1 MNASL
6 RSEDYRALA
15 EFRYQI
21 RKFLN
26 RSDQAAR
33 AEGLAPQQY
42 LLLLALRGLPEEVS
56 PTIRTLA
63 ERLQIRHHSAVE
75 LIDRLAARGY
85 VGRRRSATDR
95 REVIVS
101 LLPGGQ
107 RALEGLARQRIEEL
121 RTSGLALVRAL
132 ESVIAGTRR
141 GSAAQA
147 GRAPGSSK
155 RRENHAAR

>member
-1 MNASL
+1 MNVPP

-21 RKFLN
+21 RRFLN

-33 AEGLAPQQY
+33 ANGLEPQQY
-42 LLLLALRGLPEEVS
+42 LLLLALRGLPEDVS

-85 VGRRRSATDR
+85 VTRRRSAGDR

-101 LLPGGQ
+101 LLPSGQ

-141 GSAAQA
+141 GSTGQA
-147 GRAPGSSK
+147 SGSSK
-155 RRENHAAR
+155 GRENHAAR